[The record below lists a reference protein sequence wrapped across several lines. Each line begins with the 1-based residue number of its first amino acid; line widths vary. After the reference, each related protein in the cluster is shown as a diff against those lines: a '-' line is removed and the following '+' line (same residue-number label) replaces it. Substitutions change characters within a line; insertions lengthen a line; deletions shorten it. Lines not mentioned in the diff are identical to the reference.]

1 MTRKYKLSDILFS
14 MNPCSEATEWVTHHM
29 HFETL
34 EGAVRACPR
43 YSWLFWVIVELD
55 DVCDEGRQLYT
66 GAEVFLSSNALVG
79 IQDFLLRPDNLER
92 FACALI
98 ERAKQN
104 GIEPT

>member
-1 MTRKYKLSDILFS
+1 MKYKLSYILFS
-14 MNPCSEATEWVTHHM
+14 MDTCSEATEWITHHM
-29 HFETL
+29 NFETL
-34 EGAVRACPR
+34 EEAVRACPR

-66 GAEVFLSSNALVG
+66 GAEIFLSSNELAG
-79 IQDFLLRPDNLER
+79 IQEFLLRPENLER
-92 FACALI
+92 LARALI